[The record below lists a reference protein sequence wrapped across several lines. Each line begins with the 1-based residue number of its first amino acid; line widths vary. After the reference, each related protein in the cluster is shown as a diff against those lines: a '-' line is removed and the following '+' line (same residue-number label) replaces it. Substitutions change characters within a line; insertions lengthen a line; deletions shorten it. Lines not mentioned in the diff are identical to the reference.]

1 MDNKEIIEKLR
12 ELNSLILRF
21 GETNDY
27 LENGCA
33 KEAIDKIDQVKAS
46 VAVLP
51 GVPSVAS
58 AMPVFPEGKEA
69 YQKAKEETAQSGK
82 ITTIALAVTAG
93 SFLLWLIAK
102 WELLPLLTVAAGV
115 AWYILNKNHKNNKQG
130 LAKKEKAYKDSLARA
145 KASQEAFH
153 QALSCYDRE
162 VETGLADAKIF
173 GQYYREQCQEHE
185 KILESYQEN
194 KEKAEALRDEIYQE
208 ITEKHDYIPAEY
220 YHHIPNLIA
229 LLQSGRADNYK
240 EALNM
245 AIEEERQD
253 AMEAARQEEEAR
265 RTAAIERQ
273 AEEERRHNM
282 AMERQ
287 QAAHDRA
294 MERAAQEQAEVQRR
308 ATIQA
313 EKDRRRAESEAFHQ
327 KTVAE
332 SEARKQA
339 AATKGAGISKCASC
353 ANSRNCPSHIKN
365 SGAGLTCGGYRPY
378 GS

>member
-1 MDNKEIIEKLR
+1 MDNKEMIERLR

-33 KEAIDKIDQVKAS
+33 AEALEKIDQVKAS
-46 VAVLP
+46 VAAMP
-51 GVPSVAS
+51 GVPSVVN
-58 AMPVFPEGKEA
+58 AMPLFPEGKEI
-69 YQKAKEETAQSGK
+69 YQKAQEETAQSGK
-82 ITTIALAVTAG
+82 VTKIALFVAVG
-93 SFLLWLIAK
+93 SFLLWLMTK
-102 WELLPLLTVAAGV
+102 WYLLPLLVVAAGV
-115 AWYILNKNHKNNKQG
+115 SWYVMNKNHKNNKQG
-130 LAKKEKAYKDSLARA
+130 LAKKEKAYNDSLARA
-145 KASQEAFH
+145 KASQEAFR

-162 VETGLADAKIF
+162 VEAGIAEAKLF
-173 GQYYREQCQEHE
+173 GKYYREQCQQHE
-185 KILESYQEN
+185 KILETYQED
-194 KEKAEALRDEIYQE
+194 KDAAEALRDAIYQE
-208 ITEKHDYIPAEY
+208 IAEKHDYIPEEY
-220 YHHIPNLIA
+220 YHHIPKLIA

-294 MERAAQEQAEVQRR
+294 MEQAEQDRIKADER
-308 ATIQA
+308 ARSNA
-313 EKDRRRAESEAFHQ
+313 DKA
-327 KTVAE
+327 
-332 SEARKQA
+332 ARQA
-339 AATKGAGISKCASC
+339 ASDAYQKAMTQCRVCAKFTGCRNPGVPGCGAFVP
-353 ANSRNCPSHIKN
+353 RN
-365 SGAGLTCGGYRPY
+365 R
-378 GS
+378 